1 MPALPPELAIGTL
14 RLVRD
19 LAVQVGADLV
29 SLADELRQATDKGGV
44 DLVTRADAHSER
56 AITSALHQHFPAHAI
71 AAEEG
76 TRLGPA
82 DSPWTWHI
90 DPLDG
95 TANYSRGLTPWAISI
110 GLAYEEEPVLGCIHA
125 PQAGFTVFGAV
136 GLGAWNGDAPLP
148 PATPAGEMRSWLVA
162 SDWPWDLA
170 ERQRTVR
177 LLGRMAPHIRQYK
190 SFGSAAV
197 DLAHL
202 ALGRIDA
209 YAISHIFR
217 WDQCGGAAV
226 LRTLGYDLRRWDASP
241 WTLAHRDLV
250 ACRPG
255 MREQFAQWCAD

>member
-1 MPALPPELAIGTL
+1 MPDLPRELAIGTL

-19 LAVQVGADLV
+19 LARRVGDELV
-29 SLADELRQATDKGGV
+29 TLGDELRQATDKAGV
-44 DLVTRADAHSER
+44 DVVTRADAHSER
-56 AITSALHQHFPAHAI
+56 AITAALHEHFPSHRI

-76 TRLGPA
+76 TALGPA

-110 GLAYEEEPVLGCIHA
+110 GLAYGEEPVLGCVHA
-125 PQAGFTVFGAV
+125 PQAGVTVFGAT
-136 GLGAWNGDAPLP
+136 GLGAWSGETPLP
-148 PATPAGEMRSWLVA
+148 TATAAGDPRSWLVA
-162 SDWPWDLA
+162 SDWPWDLD

-177 LLGRMAPHIRQYK
+177 LLARMAPHIRQYK
-190 SFGSAAV
+190 TFGSAAL
-197 DLAHL
+197 DLAQV
-202 ALGRIDA
+202 ALGHLDA

-226 LRTLGYDLRRWDASP
+226 LRTLGYDLRRWDGRP
-241 WTLAHRDLV
+241 WTLADRDIV

-255 MREQFAQWCAD
+255 MRERFVEWCGG